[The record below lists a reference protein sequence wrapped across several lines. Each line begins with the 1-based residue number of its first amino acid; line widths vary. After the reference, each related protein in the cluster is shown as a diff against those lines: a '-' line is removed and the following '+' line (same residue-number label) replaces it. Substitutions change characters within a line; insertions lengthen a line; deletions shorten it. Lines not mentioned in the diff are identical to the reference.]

1 MNTAEKG
8 ARLERDI
15 IALLESDGWQVM
27 RGTSSKGDVL
37 DYKTDL
43 LASKWTHANK
53 RKLWLV
59 LIQCKVSKR

>member
-8 ARLERDI
+8 ARLERSI
-15 IALLESDGWQVM
+15 VELLKSDGWNVM

-43 LASKWTHANK
+43 LASKWTDTNK
-53 RKLWLV
+53 KQLWLV
-59 LIQCKVSKR
+59 LIQCKVKKR